1 MLTKR
6 PRTFHPGKTFRERRL
21 RHRLSRDLD
30 TATKFSAQC
39 IGGFKHTITER
50 LTEALAIDA
59 SVARIERL
67 RQLDEAT
74 EYSRNRRRDTAP
86 RSTAKRQSTRR
97 TPSASFTRSAIDD
110 SLPLLPDLSRHRH
123 ALPHRQGAERLGGDF
138 RALPPL
144 PAQRYV
150 CLPQ

>member
-39 IGGFKHTITER
+39 IGGFEHTITER
-50 LTEALAIDA
+50 LTEALDIDA
-59 SVARIERL
+59 SAARIERL

-74 EYSRNRRRDTAP
+74 EYLFPKSEEGYRATLD
-86 RSTAKRQSTRR
+86 RQK
-97 TPSASFTRSAIDD
+97 
-110 SLPLLPDLSRHRH
+110 
-123 ALPHRQGAERLGGDF
+123 AERPAHPF
-138 RALPPL
+138 RVVHPE
-144 PAQRYV
+144 RD
-150 CLPQ
+150 